1 MLSTRLTFFFLALSS
16 SHFETAFAHAY
27 VKSWS
32 ADGGTVEAAQ
42 KRPLEQ
48 TAFRGVSQNTGWIG
62 SKFIESA
69 AITCGAHQ
77 TPKGMVSAP
86 VEPYS
91 IQPTRVQRNHS
102 LSKLEERLSFS
113 WPVNLEKGKD
123 LLAL

>member
-86 VEPYS
+86 VEPYFHTADQS
-91 IQPTRVQRNHS
+91 AKKS
-102 LSKLEERLSFS
+102 LSVKAG
-113 WPVNLEKGKD
+113 GKIEL
-123 LLAL
+123 LLAGEPGKG